1 MFSLCDE
8 GRLRTGGLFLFI
20 LSNFR
25 DKQNEKTDSHD
36 RSYRVTDRRGKIQ
49 ATYFIRGYQEIGRT
63 YDT

>member
-8 GRLRTGGLFLFI
+8 GRPSVGGLFLFI
-20 LSNFR
+20 PSNFR
-25 DKQNEKTDSHD
+25 EKQNEKTDSHD

-49 ATYFIRGYQEIGRT
+49 TTHFIRGYQEIGRT

>member
-8 GRLRTGGLFLFI
+8 GRPVDGLFLFI
-20 LSNFR
+20 PSNFR

-49 ATYFIRGYQEIGRT
+49 ASHFIRGYQEIGCAYNT
-63 YDT
+63 